1 LVQVFA
7 GHKCPNSTEKYRQ
20 TGIEEL
26 KAGIEKYHP
35 LKLNKNME
43 NNVKLSNI
51 VPIMVHKLKK
61 VTMRIVTIREFR
73 DNQKKYFDMVD
84 NKEQVIVK
92 RKNCAY
98 KLVPVSDDDMLVD
111 IPKEYR
117 CDPYEI
123 SPSGDVFW
131 ADKRNVEI
139 VKKAIENKDQIADK
153 LNSADDVKNFLNS
166 L

>member
-1 LVQVFA
+1 M
-7 GHKCPNSTEKYRQ
+7 KD
-20 TGIEEL
+20 
-26 KAGIEKYHP
+26 
-35 LKLNKNME
+35 M
-43 NNVKLSNI
+43 NVKFSI
-51 VPIMVHKLKK
+51 FVPLLVHNYSKYTAMK
-61 VTMRIVTIREFR
+61 IVTSREFR

-84 NKEQVIVK
+84 NKEQVVVK
-92 RKNCAY
+92 RSGNRAY
-98 KLVPVSDDDMLVD
+98 KLVPVTDDDMLVD

-123 SPSGDVFW
+123 SPTGDMFW

>member
-1 LVQVFA
+1 
-7 GHKCPNSTEKYRQ
+7 
-20 TGIEEL
+20 
-26 KAGIEKYHP
+26 
-35 LKLNKNME
+35 
-43 NNVKLSNI
+43 
-51 VPIMVHKLKK
+51 
-61 VTMRIVTIREFR
+61 MRIVTSREFR

-92 RKNCAY
+92 RSKKRAY
-98 KLVPVSDDDMLVD
+98 KLVPVTDDDMLIE

-123 SPSGDVFW
+123 SPSGDMFW

-139 VKKAIENKDQIADK
+139 VKKAIENKKQIADK
-153 LNSADDVKNFLNS
+153 LNSADDIKNFLNN

>member
-1 LVQVFA
+1 
-7 GHKCPNSTEKYRQ
+7 
-20 TGIEEL
+20 
-26 KAGIEKYHP
+26 
-35 LKLNKNME
+35 
-43 NNVKLSNI
+43 
-51 VPIMVHKLKK
+51 MVRWK
-61 VTMRIVTIREFR
+61 
-73 DNQKKYFDMVD
+73 QKKYFDLVD

-92 RKNCAY
+92 RSKKRAY
-98 KLVPVSDDDMLVD
+98 KLVPISDDDILIE

-123 SPSGDVFW
+123 SSSGDMFW

-153 LNSADDVKNFLNS
+153 LNSADDVKNFLNN